1 MAPQGAIFLR
11 KHIRPSCGA
20 GEKCSQWNEI
30 VFCRHCEERSDE
42 AIHSVFMLRQWIAS
56 RSLSSGAHSRDPL
69 TRNDGFLNG
78 EAVMQG

>member
-30 VFCRHCEERSDE
+30 VFCRHCKERSDE
-42 AIHSVFMLRQWIAS
+42 AIHSLFMLQQWIAS
-56 RSLSSGAHSRDPL
+56 WSLSSPAHSRDPL
-69 TRNDGFLNG
+69 ARNDGFLNG